1 MTRPSNPSLTVLVDV
16 ELPDP
21 EPLPDALVEL
31 LSPLQIVLVGWYAIP
46 EQTAP
51 EQARE
56 QFGEEAR
63 AALDAAARPFV
74 ERGASIETVL
84 VFTPDQFASIEQ
96 ISIETDCDAILL
108 PGRMQQL
115 DQVLLPVRGLHNAE
129 KIAPVC
135 AALVRNGTTTVT
147 LLHVVEEGESAERAR
162 TEVLEP
168 MTRTLVQAGIDAG
181 RIFREAVSASTP
193 VDAIIDH
200 ASHTDAVIIG
210 ETDPSMREI
219 LFGTVPEQI
228 VERADVPVVLVRN
241 PNRENGEA

>member
-1 MTRPSNPSLTVLVDV
+1 MTRSASPSLTVLVDV

-21 EPLPDALVEL
+21 EPLPDALVGL

-51 EQARE
+51 DQARE
-56 QFGEEAR
+56 QFEPEAQ
-63 AALDAAARPFV
+63 AALDAAARPFID
-74 ERGASIETVL
+74 RGASIETIL

-96 ISIETDCDAILL
+96 ISIETGCDAILL
-108 PGRMQQL
+108 PGRMEGL
-115 DQVLLPVRGLHNAE
+115 DQILLPVRGLHNAE

-147 LLHVVEEGESAERAR
+147 LLHVVEEEESAEAAR
-162 TEVLEP
+162 TEVLDP
-168 MTRTLVQAGIDAG
+168 MTRALVRSGIDAG
-181 RIFREAVSASTP
+181 MIFQEAVSAPSA
-193 VDAIIDH
+193 VDAIIDRAAH
-200 ASHTDAVIIG
+200 SDAVIIG

-228 VERADVPVVLVRN
+228 VERAEVPVVLVRN
-241 PNRENGEA
+241 PN

>member
-1 MTRPSNPSLTVLVDV
+1 MTRSANPQLTVLVDV

-56 QFGEEAR
+56 QFGQEAQ
-63 AALDAAARPFV
+63 AALEAAARPFV
-74 ERGASIETVL
+74 EQGAAIETVL

-96 ISIETDCDAILL
+96 ISIEAGCDAILL
-108 PGRMQQL
+108 PGRMQTL
-115 DQVLLPVRGLHNAE
+115 DKILLPVRGLHNAE

-147 LLHVVEEGESAERAR
+147 LLHVVEEGESAEKAR

-168 MTRTLVQAGIDAG
+168 MARTLVQAGIDAG
-181 RIFREAVSASTP
+181 MIVREALSASSP
-193 VDAIIDH
+193 VDAIIDQ
-200 ASHTDAVIIG
+200 AAHTDAVIIG

-228 VERADVPVVLVRN
+228 VERAKVPVVLVRN
-241 PNRENGEA
+241 PTLENEAA